1 MNAQS
6 ALAAQRRNKSVK
18 RLMNALL
25 LSAAFVAAYGGFAA
39 MSCEAKGS
47 PDACI
52 GGGGDCLDIQ
62 GLIDEASANGGGK
75 VVVPAGRHL
84 VGQIDLRSNVELHL
98 EKGAVLEGKVG
109 LENYRVTTLP
119 YSEGTWS
126 AVVSAIGVTNVA
138 ITGEGEIFG
147 NGTAWPQP
155 EDYGGNQEGLRPR
168 GVFFADCRDIRLSDF
183 TLRDSA
189 CWGVVFKCCE
199 NVDVRRLRIDNHA
212 NANNDGIDIEAR
224 NAVIADCDID
234 AGDDGVCIKS
244 NNPDFVVENVLVTNV
259 TARSHCNALKLGTAS
274 HGTMRN
280 VLFVDCRTEAPR
292 RDFAD
297 RRFGRNR
304 PWYVNECRAKAYP
317 GVGADEPS
325 GHSSIVVEN
334 VDGGVVENIVFRRIA
349 VNGACAPIFIRAG
362 TRTGRPCGT
371 PPSGKRI
378 FRNILLEDIEG
389 ASLSHV
395 ASSITG
401 VEGCRVKGVTLR
413 NVKIACRGGG
423 DTAAERNRPV
433 PEAACRYPDAHMFGS
448 ILPAYGLY
456 VRHVD
461 DILLDNVGFTLATET
476 TDNRDAIVYHDVNA
490 RR

>member
-1 MNAQS
+1 M
-6 ALAAQRRNKSVK
+6 
-18 RLMNALL
+18 
-25 LSAAFVAAYGGFAA
+25 
-39 MSCEAKGS
+39 
-47 PDACI
+47 
-52 GGGGDCLDIQ
+52 
-62 GLIDEASANGGGK
+62 

-168 GVFFADCRDIRLSDF
+168 GVFFADCRDVRLSDF

-212 NANNDGIDIEAR
+212 NANNDGIDLEAR

-274 HGTMRN
+274 HSSRTT
-280 VLFVDCRTEAPR
+280 FCRKVPTRSDFLGMVPR
-292 RDFAD
+292 P
-297 RRFGRNR
+297 R
-304 PWYVNECRAKAYP
+304 PPCSRSVPTGLRVMC
-317 GVGADEPS
+317 
-325 GHSSIVVEN
+325 
-334 VDGGVVENIVFRRIA
+334 GGVW
-349 VNGACAPIFIRAG
+349 
-362 TRTGRPCGT
+362 GR
-371 PPSGKRI
+371 
-378 FRNILLEDIEG
+378 
-389 ASLSHV
+389 
-395 ASSITG
+395 
-401 VEGCRVKGVTLR
+401 
-413 NVKIACRGGG
+413 
-423 DTAAERNRPV
+423 
-433 PEAACRYPDAHMFGS
+433 
-448 ILPAYGLY
+448 
-456 VRHVD
+456 
-461 DILLDNVGFTLATET
+461 
-476 TDNRDAIVYHDVNA
+476 
-490 RR
+490 

>member
-62 GLIDEASANGGGK
+62 GMIDGASANGGGK

-98 EKGAVLEGKVG
+98 EKGAVLEGKTG

-138 ITGEGEIFG
+138 VTGEGEIFGNGTAWPQPEDYGGNQEGLRPRGVFLITGEGEIFG

-168 GVFFADCRDIRLSDF
+168 GVFFADCR
-183 TLRDSA
+183 A
-189 CWGVVFKCCE
+189 
-199 NVDVRRLRIDNHA
+199 
-212 NANNDGIDIEAR
+212 
-224 NAVIADCDID
+224 
-234 AGDDGVCIKS
+234 
-244 NNPDFVVENVLVTNV
+244 
-259 TARSHCNALKLGTAS
+259 
-274 HGTMRN
+274 
-280 VLFVDCRTEAPR
+280 
-292 RDFAD
+292 
-297 RRFGRNR
+297 
-304 PWYVNECRAKAYP
+304 
-317 GVGADEPS
+317 
-325 GHSSIVVEN
+325 
-334 VDGGVVENIVFRRIA
+334 
-349 VNGACAPIFIRAG
+349 
-362 TRTGRPCGT
+362 
-371 PPSGKRI
+371 
-378 FRNILLEDIEG
+378 
-389 ASLSHV
+389 
-395 ASSITG
+395 
-401 VEGCRVKGVTLR
+401 KGVALR
-413 NVKIACRGGG
+413 NVRIVCRGGG
-423 DTAAERNRPV
+423 DTAAERTRPV
-433 PEAACRYPDAHMFGS
+433 PEVAGKYPDAHMFGC

-456 VRHVD
+456 ARHVD
-461 DILLDNVGFTLATET
+461 GLLSLEDVSFVLKPGT
-476 TDNRDAIVYHDVNA
+476 TDGRDDKVLDDVMSIQA
-490 RR
+490 F

>member
-62 GLIDEASANGGGK
+62 GLIDGASANGGGK

-168 GVFFADCRDIRLSDF
+168 GVFFADCR
-183 TLRDSA
+183 A
-189 CWGVVFKCCE
+189 
-199 NVDVRRLRIDNHA
+199 
-212 NANNDGIDIEAR
+212 
-224 NAVIADCDID
+224 
-234 AGDDGVCIKS
+234 
-244 NNPDFVVENVLVTNV
+244 
-259 TARSHCNALKLGTAS
+259 
-274 HGTMRN
+274 
-280 VLFVDCRTEAPR
+280 
-292 RDFAD
+292 
-297 RRFGRNR
+297 
-304 PWYVNECRAKAYP
+304 
-317 GVGADEPS
+317 
-325 GHSSIVVEN
+325 
-334 VDGGVVENIVFRRIA
+334 
-349 VNGACAPIFIRAG
+349 
-362 TRTGRPCGT
+362 
-371 PPSGKRI
+371 
-378 FRNILLEDIEG
+378 
-389 ASLSHV
+389 
-395 ASSITG
+395 
-401 VEGCRVKGVTLR
+401 KGVALR
-413 NVKIACRGGG
+413 NVRIVCRGGG
-423 DTAAERNRPV
+423 DTAAERTRPV
-433 PEAACRYPDAHMFGS
+433 PEVAGKYPDAHMFGC

-461 DILLDNVGFTLATET
+461 GPSLEDVSFVLKPGT
-476 TDNRDAIVYHDVNA
+476 TDGRDDKVLDDVMSIQA
-490 RR
+490 F